1 MEAEMKS
8 QGWKTKHEGNGYY
21 YQLNADMSHFP
32 SETESNKNI
41 TYNLSLIDSNNGMNY
56 TLTLQQGKSNVK

>member
-1 MEAEMKS
+1 MKS

-21 YQLNADMSHFP
+21 YQLSADMSHIP

-41 TYNLSLIDSNNGMNY
+41 TTYNLSLIDS
-56 TLTLQQGKSNVK
+56 KSWNELFTHLAAG